1 MNYPFSYRIFPLGDS
16 ALTLDFGNSITESI
30 NKEIISLFH
39 SIQQQP
45 FNGMIEVVPAY
56 SSLTIYYDV
65 IALRSSIPNNLSVY
79 EWMKEKFEN
88 FISTV
93 ILDESDSGQ
102 KINIPVCYDEE
113 FGSDMNRVSEK
124 TGLNKEEIIRLHT
137 GKSYRVFMLG
147 FLPGFP
153 YMGKTDKKIFVP
165 RKNDPAMVLAGSV
178 GLAGRQTG
186 IYPMNSPGGW
196 NIIGRT
202 ALKLFD
208 PSTSLRTSPEKKD
221 ITLIN
226 PGDTVEFF
234 SISKEEYL
242 QQAYESQ
249 DN

>member
-30 NKEIISLFH
+30 NKEVISLFH
-39 SIQQQP
+39 SLQQQP
-45 FNGMIEVVPAY
+45 FKGMIEVVPAY

-65 IALRSSIPNNLSVY
+65 IGLRNSIPNNISVY
-79 EWMKEKFEN
+79 DWMREKLEN
-88 FISTV
+88 FISTTV
-93 ILDESDSGQ
+93 LSNESNGE
-102 KINIPVCYDEE
+102 KIKIPVCYDDEY
-113 FGSDMNRVSEK
+113 GTDMNVVSEK
-124 TGLNKEEIIRLHT
+124 TGLNKEEIIHLHT

-153 YMGKTDKKIFVP
+153 YMGKTDKKIFVS
-165 RKNDPAMVLAGSV
+165 RKNDPAMVVAGSV
-178 GLAGRQTG
+178 GIAGRQTG

-208 PSTSLRTSPEKKD
+208 PGKKD
-221 ITLIN
+221 ITLIK